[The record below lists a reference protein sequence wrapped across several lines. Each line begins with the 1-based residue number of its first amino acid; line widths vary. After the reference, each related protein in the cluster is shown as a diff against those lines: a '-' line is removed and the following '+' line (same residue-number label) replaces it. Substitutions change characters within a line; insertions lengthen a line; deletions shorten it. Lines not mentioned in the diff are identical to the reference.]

1 MAIGPAE
8 PTGADYNARSNDA
21 VKSVLIEIAQTLGS
35 FQGKFAV
42 VGGAVP
48 WLLLNNEEMPHVGT
62 LDVDL
67 GLDHE
72 ALGDGEY
79 ATLVGA
85 LQKQGYAQSMELRR
99 FQLQR
104 VVDPNDGGP
113 PIRVVVDFLMPRD
126 AKPEKNDP
134 PLVDDFAVMKA
145 SGGELP
151 LLFNELV
158 EITGAMPDG
167 IKNKV
172 EIAVCSI
179 PALLAMKGHA
189 LLGRNKEKDAY
200 DVYYC
205 IRNYLG
211 GPEALAEACL
221 PLLSHESAQEGYAGI
236 ARKFDEFD
244 SYGPGCVRKFAE
256 EAQILG
262 DRSADEWQ
270 QDAFG
275 QVQVWLRALER
286 LSAPE
291 DDPPTVA

>member
-1 MAIGPAE
+1 
-8 PTGADYNARSNDA
+8 
-21 VKSVLIEIAQTLGS
+21 
-35 FQGKFAV
+35 
-42 VGGAVP
+42 VP

-85 LQKQGYAQSMELRR
+85 LQEQGYAQSMELRR

-158 EITGAMPDG
+158 EMKGTMPDG

-286 LSAPE
+286 LSAPK
-291 DDPPTVA
+291 DDPPTVS